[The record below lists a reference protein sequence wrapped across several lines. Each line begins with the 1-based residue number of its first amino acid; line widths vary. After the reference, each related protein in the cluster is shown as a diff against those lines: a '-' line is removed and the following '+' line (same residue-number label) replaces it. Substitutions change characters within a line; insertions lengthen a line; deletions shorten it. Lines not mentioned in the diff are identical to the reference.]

1 MKRSILIAILAMLA
15 ARGPLCGAGLDD
27 LLGGDGDDIGVLLG
41 DKPVSQEEFETRL
54 TKALRQNDDAVR
66 RKELAE
72 LLGIFV
78 RTRSIVPAPRDWN
91 AFSGALLE
99 TADPARLVDAAVKL
113 LTATEN
119 LQFDLA
125 ARSRVNLGIR
135 FANAVN
141 GVPFEQLQTL
151 HDRFKGSDLLDLEWL
166 LPALGRA
173 GGAAALP
180 LINSYRADRTVI
192 PLGHESNI
200 RRVPCAAALAAA
212 YAGESNALEQV
223 LGWYE
228 TDVVNLPKHAFN
240 IAWAIQ
246 EGMKPNYAI
255 LDYATHRIAQA
266 ERLLDFKGPEH
277 LPALIARAN
286 RDASISLTAYVI
298 AKMDTAD
305 ASGLPRLLALADHPC
320 VLVKQ
325 RALLAFFERG
335 DKALRQE
342 AVARTRALLDAPSGA
357 DRFMAAETLQLLGVE
372 DASRMIEQRL
382 AQETSPTVRRRLET
396 LRLGGTW

>member
-54 TKALRQNDDAVR
+54 TKALRQNDAAVR

-78 RTRSIVPAPRDWN
+78 RTRSIVPAPRDWK
-91 AFSGALLE
+91 AFCDALLE
-99 TADPARLVDAAVKL
+99 TADPVLLVDAAKKL
-113 LTATEN
+113 MAATEN

-125 ARSRVNLGIR
+125 ARARVNLGIR
-135 FANAVN
+135 FANAAD
-141 GVPFEQLQTL
+141 GVPFEQLKTL
-151 HDRFKGSDLLDLEWL
+151 HDRFKGGGLLDLEWL

-180 LINSYRADRTVI
+180 LIDPYRAK
-192 PLGHESNI
+192 I
-200 RRVPCAAALAAA
+200 RPGDVARLRGVPCAAVLAAA
-212 YAGESNALEQV
+212 YAGDSNALERV

-228 TDVVNLPKHAFN
+228 ADVTDLPGAAFN
-240 IAWAIQ
+240 VAWAIQ
-246 EGMKPNYAI
+246 EGLKP
-255 LDYATHRIAQA
+255 DYSNVDYLTQRIAQA
-266 ERLLDFKGPEH
+266 ERLLDFKGPEY
-277 LPALIARAN
+277 LPALVARAN
-286 RDASISLTAYVI
+286 RDASVSLTAYVI
-298 AKMDTAD
+298 AKMDAAD
-305 ASGLPRLLALADHPC
+305 AAGLPRLLALADHPC

-325 RALLAFFERG
+325 RALVAFFERG
-335 DKALRQE
+335 DQALRQE

-357 DRFMAAETLQLLGVE
+357 DRFMAAETLRLLGVE
-372 DASRMIEQRL
+372 DASRLIGQRL
-382 AQETSPTVRRRLET
+382 ARETSPTVRRRLET
-396 LRLGGTW
+396 LRLGGVW

>member
-1 MKRSILIAILAMLA
+1 MKRSILIAILAALA
-15 ARGPLCGAGLDD
+15 ARGPLRGAGIEE
-27 LLGGDGDDIGVLLG
+27 LLGGAGDDIGVLLG
-41 DKPVSQEEFETRL
+41 EKPVSQEEFETRL
-54 TKALRQNDDAVR
+54 TKALRQNDAAVR

-72 LLGIFV
+72 LLDIFV

-99 TADPARLVDAAVKL
+99 TADPARLAAAAVKL

-119 LQFDLA
+119 LRFDLA

-135 FANAVN
+135 FANAVD

-166 LPALGRA
+166 LPALGRT

-180 LINSYRADRTVI
+180 LIASYRADHTVI

-200 RRVPCAAALAAA
+200 RRVPCAAVLAAA
-212 YAGESNALEQV
+212 YAGESNAFEQV

-255 LDYATHRIAQA
+255 LDYATHRTAQA

-277 LPALIARAN
+277 LPVLIARAN

-298 AKMDTAD
+298 AKMDTA
-305 ASGLPRLLALADHPC
+305 AAGLPRLLALADHPC

-325 RALLAFFERG
+325 RALLTFFERG
-335 DKALRQE
+335 DEALRQE
-342 AVARTRALLDAPSGA
+342 VVARTRALLDAPSGA
-357 DRFMAAETLQLLGVE
+357 DRFMAAETLRVLGVE
-372 DASRMIEQRL
+372 DSSRMIEQRL
-382 AQETSPTVRRRLET
+382 ARETSPTVRRRLET
-396 LRLGGTW
+396 LRLGSVW